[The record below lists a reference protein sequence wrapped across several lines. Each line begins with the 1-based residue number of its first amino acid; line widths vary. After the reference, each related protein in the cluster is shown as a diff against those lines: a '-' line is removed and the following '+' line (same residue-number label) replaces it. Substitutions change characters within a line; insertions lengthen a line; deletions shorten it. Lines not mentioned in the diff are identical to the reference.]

1 MNNTECKHKMVISM
15 GGSTKCTM
23 CKSYVKF
30 VDGKH
35 IVVDVEDTKKT
46 ATLDSLTTKI
56 NQRLNTSIRQH
67 SHLLT
72 KIKEL

>member
-1 MNNTECKHKMVISM
+1 M

-56 NQRLNTSIRQH
+56 NQRL
-67 SHLLT
+67 
-72 KIKEL
+72 K